1 MTKKDTAVSVDDLT
15 AIGGIGPATA
25 LKLQD
30 AGIHTYAQ
38 LAAMTPAK
46 LAPLVEGVPGLSSQ
60 RIIELDWVGQA
71 NSLSKTQ
78 THQEPTNAGNGQHYA
93 RFDVEFLLE
102 EDNQVRRTKIKH
114 RPDGKEIE
122 WSGWREK
129 KLLKFF
135 ATEMGMPKIQ
145 ESPPEPVTMIKWLSD
160 DEEKL
165 KQVLRK
171 FEVFIEEMGSPRHL
185 LFKNQ
190 DFNVHV
196 DIDLSNI
203 ESPQDMPIHYNA
215 AVIAKNLSNGNQKKL
230 GLSKG
235 KITGDSL
242 SIELPGRDLEP
253 GTYRLQVQLGL
264 NLESQPTTL
273 TRVLPGGLLQVQ
285 S

>member
-1 MTKKDTAVSVDDLT
+1 MTKKDTTVSVDDLT
-15 AIGGIGPATA
+15 AIEGIGPTIAQ
-25 LKLQD
+25 KLQD

-46 LAPLVEGVPGLSSQ
+46 LAPLVVGVRGLSSD

-71 NSLSKTQ
+71 NSLSQKQ
-78 THQEPTNAGNGQHYA
+78 THQQPTNAGNGQHYA

-114 RPDGKEIE
+114 RPDGKEVE

-135 ATEMGMPKIQ
+135 VTEMEMPKIQ
-145 ESPPEPVTMIKWLSD
+145 LSQPEPETTIKWLPD

-171 FEVFIEEMGSPRHL
+171 FVVFVEEMGSPRHFL
-185 LFKNQ
+185 LKNQ

-203 ESPQDMPIHYNA
+203 ESPQDIPLHYNA

-230 GLSKG
+230 GLSQG

-242 SIELPGRDLEP
+242 SIDLPGRNLDP
-253 GTYRLQVQLGL
+253 GTYRLQVQLGF